1 MRHVAT
7 ICALV
12 ALAPNIAVC
21 DETFRCGSYLVST
34 PLSVSELIQKCGQ
47 PSSKQT
53 STGDVRTK
61 VGGGG
66 TQKIGT
72 TTTEVWRY
80 DRGSGSFPMIVTVV
94 DGVIQSIT
102 RGE

>member
-1 MRHVAT
+1 MAA
-7 ICALV
+7 ICVLAALV
-12 ALAPNIAVC
+12 PKLALC

-34 PLSVSELIQKCGQ
+34 PLSVTELIQKCGQ

-53 STGDVRTK
+53 STGDVRAK

-94 DGVIQSIT
+94 DGVIESIT

>member
-1 MRHVAT
+1 MRRFAAGRT
-7 ICALV
+7 SS
-12 ALAPNIAVC
+12 
-21 DETFRCGSYLVST
+21 RT
-34 PLSVSELIQKCGQ
+34 PVSVSELIQKCGQ

-61 VGGGG
+61 VSGGG

-80 DRGSGSFPMIVTVV
+80 DRGSDSFPMIVTVV
-94 DGVIQSIT
+94 DGVIESMT